1 MIILMSFLL
10 FIASIFGNKIL
21 KLFAIICSLAGGFY
35 SFCVVKLNIY
45 LTEEVA
51 CDILGANNN
60 DILFILTRWQ
70 VIPFT
75 FLFGILPAIII
86 YKIQIKDRKLT
97 KGFIIKSLSRYAK
110 ALTTF
115 IVISLLVCTKSY
127 KKKYFENIKKQ
138 TAPVSVLYPTKGMY
152 RGYQHMLCV
161 FFNVC
166 NKREKL
172 ANYHIDK
179 YTYTDNKQQEP
190 VIGIFV
196 IGESLRSD
204 AISANGYKRK
214 TTPFLEE
221 AMKNSNPKNGKLFI
235 YPNVL
240 SCDILTE
247 SSVRC
252 LMAKNLRDN
261 WTEKKR
267 IHYKAFSGIFTGL
280 NFDTYFYGLQHS
292 TITDKYMKK
301 FYNAKNHIVR
311 EDLQAIDGKTEG
323 HYHDKYLIPHL
334 NNKVKMNTIYV
345 IHTDGNHQPYNTK
358 YEKQQAK
365 WGEETERDEYDT
377 ATFAFDE
384 FMQQLIKKFKDAN
397 AFIMY
402 TSDHGE
408 SFGEINPN
416 TNEETWF
423 HGTMPRDIA
432 PEEQKRVPMIVW
444 GSNKFITNNKDK
456 FQQLQK
462 IANNR
467 YNIHF
472 SHDNIWHSFLD
483 CLNIKSDEIDKK
495 LSICSPMFEIKQSQ
509 IQTQ

>member
-1 MIILMSFLL
+1 
-10 FIASIFGNKIL
+10 
-21 KLFAIICSLAGGFY
+21 
-35 SFCVVKLNIY
+35 
-45 LTEEVA
+45 
-51 CDILGANNN
+51 
-60 DILFILTRWQ
+60 
-70 VIPFT
+70 
-75 FLFGILPAIII
+75 
-86 YKIQIKDRKLT
+86 
-97 KGFIIKSLSRYAK
+97 
-110 ALTTF
+110 
-115 IVISLLVCTKSY
+115 
-127 KKKYFENIKKQ
+127 
-138 TAPVSVLYPTKGMY
+138 
-152 RGYQHMLCV
+152 
-161 FFNVC
+161 
-166 NKREKL
+166 
-172 ANYHIDK
+172 
-179 YTYTDNKQQEP
+179 
-190 VIGIFV
+190 
-196 IGESLRSD
+196 
-204 AISANGYKRK
+204 
-214 TTPFLEE
+214 
-221 AMKNSNPKNGKLFI
+221 
-235 YPNVL
+235 
-240 SCDILTE
+240 
-247 SSVRC
+247 
-252 LMAKNLRDN
+252 MAKNLRDN

-301 FYNAKNHIVR
+301 FYNTKHHIVR

-365 WGEETERDEYDT
+365 WGEETERDEYDA

-384 FMQQLIKKFKDAN
+384 FMQQLIEKFKDAN

-462 IANNR
+462 IANDR

-495 LSICSPMFEIKQSQ
+495 LSICSPMFEIKKSQ